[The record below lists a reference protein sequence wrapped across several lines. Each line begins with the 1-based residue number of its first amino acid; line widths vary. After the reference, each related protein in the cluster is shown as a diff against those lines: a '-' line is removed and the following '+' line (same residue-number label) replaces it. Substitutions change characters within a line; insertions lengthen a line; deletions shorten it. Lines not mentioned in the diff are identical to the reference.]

1 VKRSYFSVLI
11 HIACEVITSV
21 VVPLLAIVHSSP
33 GSSLATCTIS
43 SAFRHLHS
51 PVFHHH
57 HHSSFCSLHNNED
70 FS

>member
-51 PVFHHH
+51 PF
-57 HHSSFCSLHNNED
+57 SSPPSSRSFCSLHNNED